1 MIMINDGNVIEA
13 VNANPKETMFRVNT
27 TDPVVLE
34 GRFNAREQP
43 CDIDFNN
50 MDVGFAGV
58 LNVGKNVRLLHAWM
72 RATTPN
78 SMLRFYFS
86 HGAAIC
92 GCDVTFSSLAG
103 RCFVHNSDNVEMQ
116 DTNLHN
122 GQQSIVPAGT
132 TKGLKLTN
140 VECTGNCATI
150 SGVLKD
156 AVIDR
161 LVARDCAI
169 VNPKNN
175 AHYGFIH
182 SHSTAD
188 RLCTWN
194 TIERTL
200 SDFRNV
206 DNRNPYALIESPTH
220 VRVGDDVYT
229 VVRYED
235 GVCEIDGSLQDFDG
249 DVIVKFIQPCFIDS
263 TVINSD
269 AINCGN
275 KDANTNYTY
284 IGLEGAASGLIAGGM
299 FKDSYCATQQPV
311 AIYGETR
318 GLVIA
323 NLLVAPKYDDGLRG
337 IIVSKMMNPM
347 MIHDLQIVN
356 NHVPAIY
363 PSGLYIDL
371 SSNSEW
377 GQSTKEATPHPLYPV
392 DRHGYPVVQTGATQP
407 EPVIVVPPTKTMRAE
422 LVGGGRVTLE
432 GVTSMKELPEV
443 L

>member
-1 MIMINDGNVIEA
+1 MTHIITEPDIAAV
-13 VNANPKETMFRVNT
+13 VNANPKETQFRVDT

-34 GRFNAREQP
+34 GRFNARDQP

-50 MDVGFAGV
+50 MEIGFADV
-58 LNVGKNVRLLHAWM
+58 LNVGQNVRLLHAAM
-72 RATTPN
+72 RAKTPS
-78 SMLRFYFS
+78 SMMRFYFS
-86 HGAAIC
+86 HGAAIY

-103 RCFVHNSDNVEMQ
+103 RCLFHNSNNAEAQ
-116 DTNLHN
+116 DTKLHN

-132 TKGLKLTN
+132 TSGLKLTN

-235 GVCEIDGSLQDFDG
+235 GVCEIDGSLRDFDG
-249 DVIVKFIQPCFIDS
+249 DVAVKFIQPCFIDS

-275 KDANTNYTY
+275 KDAGT
-284 IGLEGAASGLIAGGM
+284 
-299 FKDSYCATQQPV
+299 
-311 AIYGETR
+311 
-318 GLVIA
+318 
-323 NLLVAPKYDDGLRG
+323 
-337 IIVSKMMNPM
+337 
-347 MIHDLQIVN
+347 
-356 NHVPAIY
+356 
-363 PSGLYIDL
+363 
-371 SSNSEW
+371 
-377 GQSTKEATPHPLYPV
+377 
-392 DRHGYPVVQTGATQP
+392 
-407 EPVIVVPPTKTMRAE
+407 
-422 LVGGGRVTLE
+422 
-432 GVTSMKELPEV
+432 
-443 L
+443 